1 MTPSIPQL
9 LDFAAAH
16 PVVRGEVENQIRSA
30 LGITP
35 ARYFQ
40 LLGRAAASLEGQAY
54 DPITAHRELRRL
66 EEGAAGR
73 RMQAARI

>member
-16 PVVRGEVENQIRSA
+16 PDIRGEVENQIRRE

-35 ARYFQ
+35 ARYCQ
-40 LLGRAAASLEGQAY
+40 LLMRAVVSMEGQAY

-66 EEGAAGR
+66 DHAKTPSL
-73 RMQAARI
+73 